1 MAFNWLVGEQIR
13 ASFSSYMQ
21 TLFDVLQLGL
31 FSEIFLSQ
39 QTVRKS
45 GAFGQRLGGFE
56 RCRGI
61 IDSSLLLKLGL
72 VISSV
77 VEHFKLFVVTKAF
90 EVTEDGW
97 VVIDADVNLRLRVL
111 VRELHTILAIFE
123 LQDLDIH
130 LDIFTLV
137 LLGLL
142 SFISRGSTANFLDEI
157 ASQA

>member
-13 ASFSSYMQ
+13 ASFSSYIK

-77 VEHFKLFVVTKAF
+77 VEHFKPLIVAKAF
-90 EVTEDGW
+90 KMTVDGW
-97 VVIDADVNLRLRVL
+97 VVIDGDINLRLRVL
-111 VRELHTILAIFE
+111 VCELHTALAIFE
-123 LQDLDIH
+123 SQDLDIH

-137 LLGLL
+137 LLRLL
-142 SFISRGSTANFLDEI
+142 TFVRRGSTANFLNKI
-157 ASQA
+157 ASQG

>member
-1 MAFNWLVGEQIR
+1 M
-13 ASFSSYMQ
+13 
-21 TLFDVLQLGL
+21 
-31 FSEIFLSQ
+31 
-39 QTVRKS
+39 
-45 GAFGQRLGGFE
+45 
-56 RCRGI
+56 
-61 IDSSLLLKLGL
+61 
-72 VISSV
+72 
-77 VEHFKLFVVTKAF
+77 
-90 EVTEDGW
+90 TEDGW